1 MIKAPFRAI
10 TEQIHPDEEC
20 WGLAEGPLLL
30 NMPGGGTQWRWI
42 QEVTVIRGDAP
53 AGWRQDFGPAEDFED
68 TVTPL
73 LIPSFGE
80 NTVAELQA
88 RAERNRHDDYW
99 IKRAQEMRESST
111 LMQDAVAQMEEI
123 EKLRRNQTISGPYVK
138 KQRNDYPVGLNRK
151 QLKERKEE
159 RTGKRTSYPNGRS

>member
-1 MIKAPFRAI
+1 M
-10 TEQIHPDEEC
+10 
-20 WGLAEGPLLL
+20 
-30 NMPGGGTQWRWI
+30 
-42 QEVTVIRGDAP
+42 IRGDAP

-99 IKRAQEMRESST
+99 MKRAQEMRESST
-111 LMQDAVAQMEEI
+111 LMQDAVAPDRGDREDTAQPNDLWAVCEQAAGRLPGGVEPQTT
-123 EKLRRNQTISGPYVK
+123 EGTQRRA
-138 KQRNDYPVGLNRK
+138 D
-151 QLKERKEE
+151 RKED
-159 RTGKRTSYPNGRS
+159 TLWQKLTSKK